1 MGQNQQPGGGNSMA
15 ALLGN
20 LQKPVQGQQP
30 IANYGAG
37 MQPNLMGG
45 AGGAGPQQ
53 PTQWGGGTP
62 PSAMQTGVYNMPPG
76 GMQQPIP
83 PGGAGYPQM
92 SPDAMAKMQSQM
104 AALKAG
110 GGLQGQPSFGGPA
123 GGGAPAKGAGNP
135 QMKQAIAGLPGGP
148 AMGQR
153 PGMAPRPRPQGMMPP
168 NPAANYGFR

>member
-20 LQKPVQGQQP
+20 MGARPGQP
-30 IANYGAG
+30 PPNVGGAMGNYGGG
-37 MQPNLMGG
+37 MQPSTM
-45 AGGAGPQQ
+45 GGAGPQQ

-62 PSAMQTGVYNMPPG
+62 PSTMQTGVYNMPPG

-92 SPDAMAKMQSQM
+92 SPDAMAKMQSQLG
-104 AALKAG
+104 ALRAG

-123 GGGAPAKGAGNP
+123 GGGAPPKGAGNP
-135 QMKQAIAGLPGGP
+135 QMKQAIAGLQGGP
-148 AMGQR
+148 PMGRR
-153 PGMAPRPRPQGMMPP
+153 PQMAQRPQGMMPP
-168 NPAANYGFR
+168 NPALQR